1 MGLAPMSDVMVNFA
15 NKIPQITRDAITA
28 LRHVPFEV
36 SGVKIVSERLP
47 AREALALYA
56 PQLRELNKRAL
67 VPNLVYGAAIL
78 APALEHLDKNSQS
91 PDVILAW
98 QHLGDAAQSD
108 PKNKRLVGW
117 LVVHRVRAIPAI
129 GPAYLRNWHHLQSY
143 MGHPVVDRDAGDKAL
158 SALFQNALTQ
168 TGASGRLMMSNVS
181 GAGPM
186 YDAIL
191 RVTSNEDLLICEFDR
206 HQRAAMMCEFDGDAY
221 LKSALSSKKRK
232 EYRRLKN
239 RLNDRGCL
247 KFETFQEDDDISSWI
262 DDFLQLEGAGWK
274 GRKQTAFNS
283 RQDLAEFLK
292 TSTTGLVKNNQC
304 KLWRLRL
311 DNRTLAITFAH
322 HAGHQAWLNKITYD
336 ENYARYSPGVLLML
350 EVTKALGNDPVIT
363 EVDSLA
369 TPDHPMINRLW
380 RQKISSTDIIISTA
394 SPPAKTW
401 FVITCGLIKAR
412 RKVRAKAKSL
422 YYQYLKG
429 AKR

>member
-1 MGLAPMSDVMVNFA
+1 MSDVMVNVI
-15 NKIPQITRDAITA
+15 NKIPRITRDAITA

-36 SGVKIVSERLP
+36 SGAKIASERLP
-47 AREALALYA
+47 AREAVALYA
-56 PQLRELNKRAL
+56 AQLRELNKRAL
-67 VPNLVYGAAIL
+67 MPNLVHDAAIP
-78 APALEHLDKNSQS
+78 APALEYLDKKAQS

-98 QHLGDAAQSD
+98 QHLDEAAQ
-108 PKNKRLVGW
+108 NKRLVGW
-117 LVVHRVRAIPAI
+117 LVVHRVRALPAI
-129 GPAYLRNWHHLQSY
+129 GPAYLKNWHHLQSY
-143 MGHPVVDRDAGDKAL
+143 MGHPIVDRDFGDKAL
-158 SALFQNALTQ
+158 SALFENALTQ
-168 TGASGRLMMSNVS
+168 TGASGRLMMSNVP

-186 YDAIL
+186 YDAML
-191 RVTSNEDLLICEFDR
+191 RVTSNEDLLMCEIDR

-221 LKSALSSKKRK
+221 LEAALSSKKRK

-239 RLNDRGCL
+239 RLSDCGCL

-262 DDFLQLEGAGWK
+262 DDFLHLEGAGWK
-274 GRKQTAFNS
+274 GRNQTAFNN
-283 RQDLAEFLK
+283 RQDWVEFLK
-292 TSTTGLVKNNQC
+292 ASTTGLVENNQC

-311 DNRTLAITFAH
+311 NNQTLAITFAH

-350 EVTKALGNDPVIT
+350 EVTKAIGNDPVIT

-369 TPDHPMINRLW
+369 TPNHPMINRLW
-380 RQKISSTDIIISTA
+380 RQKISTTDIIISTD

-401 FVITCGLIKAR
+401 FAITCGLIKIR

>member
-1 MGLAPMSDVMVNFA
+1 
-15 NKIPQITRDAITA
+15 
-28 LRHVPFEV
+28 
-36 SGVKIVSERLP
+36 
-47 AREALALYA
+47 
-56 PQLRELNKRAL
+56 LNKRAL
-67 VPNLVYGAAIL
+67 VPNLVHGAAIL
-78 APALEHLDKNSQS
+78 APALEYLDKKAQS

-98 QHLGDAAQSD
+98 QHLGDAAESGS
-108 PKNKRLVGW
+108 KNKRLVGW

-129 GPAYLRNWHHLQSY
+129 GPVYLKNWHHLQSY
-143 MGHPVVDRDAGDKAL
+143 MGHPIVDRDTGDNAL

-168 TGASGRLMMSNVS
+168 TGASGRLMMSNVP

-191 RVTSNEDLLICEFDR
+191 RVTRNEDLLFHEFDR
-206 HQRAAMMCEFDGDAY
+206 HQRAAMKCEFDGGAY
-221 LKSALSSKKRK
+221 LETALSGKKRK

-239 RLNDRGCL
+239 RLSDRGCL
-247 KFETFQEDDDISSWI
+247 KFETFEEADDISSWI
-262 DDFLQLEGAGWK
+262 NDFLQLEGAGWK
-274 GRKQTAFNS
+274 GRKQTAFNN
-283 RQDLAEFLK
+283 RQDWAEFLK
-292 TSTTGLVKNNQC
+292 ASTTGLVENNQC

-311 DNRTLAITFAH
+311 NNRTLAITFAH

-363 EVDSLA
+363 EIDSLA

-380 RQKISSTDIIISTA
+380 RQKVSSTDIIISTD

-401 FVITCGLIKAR
+401 FAITCGLIKAR